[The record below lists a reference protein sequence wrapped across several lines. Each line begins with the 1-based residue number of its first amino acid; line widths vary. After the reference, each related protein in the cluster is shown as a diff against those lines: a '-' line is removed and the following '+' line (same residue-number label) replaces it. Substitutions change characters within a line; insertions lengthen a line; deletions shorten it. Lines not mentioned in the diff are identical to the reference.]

1 VHHGESNLGELED
14 PKEGTA
20 MTTAIIGVGQ
30 IGSGLARDLVGG
42 GERVV
47 LAARDDSHAQALAR
61 ELGDRA
67 SAAPV
72 REAITGAD
80 VVVLAIWVDQS
91 SALMPQIADLLEGKI
106 VVDPSNPIGFD
117 DKGQAYRTLPEGT
130 SAGSVVAGLLPTGVH
145 YVKAFGSLG
154 APSLGSEA
162 NRSPR
167 RAVLFY
173 ATDDDDAA
181 AVIERLI
188 TAAGFDP
195 VKAGGVKD
203 AGRIEVPGGDLHQNG
218 GLNGQ
223 LLDVDQARAAVAASP
238 PPRDAGATT

>member
-1 VHHGESNLGELED
+1 
-14 PKEGTA
+14 

-30 IGSGLARDLVGG
+30 IGSGLARDLVRG

-47 LAARDDSHAQALAR
+47 LAARDQSHADALAS

-67 SAAPV
+67 TAAPV
-72 REAITGAD
+72 REAIADADAD
-80 VVVLAIWVDQS
+80 VVVLAIWLDQCR
-91 SALMPQIADLLEGKI
+91 ALMPQIADLLEGKV

-117 DKGQAYRTLPEGT
+117 DKGQVHRTLPEGT
-130 SAGSVVAGLLPTGVH
+130 SAGSVVAGLLPNGAQF
-145 YVKAFGSLG
+145 VKAFGSLG
-154 APSLGSEA
+154 AASLANDA

-173 ATDDDDAA
+173 ATDDGAA
-181 AVIERLI
+181 DTTERLI

-195 VKAGGVKD
+195 VKVGGIKD

-218 GLNGQ
+218 GLNGR
-223 LLDVDQARAAVAASP
+223 LLDVDQARAAVASA
-238 PPRDAGATT
+238 

>member
-1 VHHGESNLGELED
+1 
-14 PKEGTA
+14 

-30 IGSGLARDLVGG
+30 IGSALARDLVGG

-47 LAARDDSHAQALAR
+47 LAARDPSHAQALAT
-61 ELGDRA
+61 ELGDQA
-67 SAAPV
+67 TAAPV
-72 REAITGAD
+72 REAITDAD
-80 VVVLAIWVDQS
+80 VVALAIWLHQS
-91 SALMPQIADLLEGKI
+91 RELMPQIVDLLAGKV
-106 VVDPSNPIGFD
+106 VVDPSNPVTYD
-117 DKGQAYRTLPEGT
+117 DQGNASRSLPEGT
-130 SAGSVVAGLLPTGVH
+130 SAGSVVAGLLPPGAQ

-154 APSLGSEA
+154 APSLASEA
-162 NRSPR
+162 NRNPR

-173 ATDDDDAA
+173 ATDDDGAA

-203 AGRIEVPGGDLHQNG
+203 AGRIEVPGGDLHQHG

-223 LLDVDQARAAVAASP
+223 LLDADQARAAVTAA
-238 PPRDAGATT
+238 